1 MITRRDQIQTGTK
14 MRRGR
19 GKARASIE
27 LIQAAY
33 NFLEQ
38 QNPTTI
44 RGVCYALFTRGVIG
58 SMETKNTQK
67 VSRLLRDARED
78 GTIPWEWVVD
88 ETRALERVNSFRDPA
103 QFVRAVRRSYR
114 RDFWAQ
120 QPVRVEVWSEKG
132 TIRGVLQPVLD
143 DLGVGFR
150 VMHGFGSTTSIYDVA
165 QDYDGAPLI
174 ALYVGDW
181 DPSGLYMS
189 ERDLPE
195 RLARYGGDHVTMNRI
210 AVLQYD
216 TRHLPSFPAATKLKD
231 PRYKWFVQRYGT
243 RCWELDAMYP
253 NELRGRVEDAIR
265 ALIEPEAWERC
276 EAAQEAEQESL
287 RHLLDKWTA
296 A

>member
-181 DPSGLYMS
+181 DPSGMFMS

-195 RLARYGGDHVTMNRI
+195 RLSRYGGDHVTLRRI
-210 AVLQYD
+210 ALLEPD
-216 TRHLPSFPAATKLKD
+216 TARLPSFLAESKAKD
-231 PRYKWFVQRYGT
+231 PRHRWFVERYGVH
-243 RCWELDAMYP
+243 CWELDAMP
-253 NELRGRVEDAIR
+253 ANELRNRVEQAIR
-265 ALIEPEAWERC
+265 EYIEPVAWARC
-276 EAAQEAEQESL
+276 EAAQEAEQQSL
-287 RHLLDKWTA
+287 QHLLDNWRA